1 MNIIIKRERREGK
14 NMSFDLKE
22 ASEKVSGPVYQR
34 PGISEN
40 VKISKAYL
48 DKTLTNQVS
57 YLQLETVG
65 ANGEIGK
72 SSRMFLST
80 DKKEGKKSSAWAVTA
95 RNLTDLIMATH
106 NVSEEEA
113 QDMIKVDNTE
123 QLVTKVSAILV
134 GRVFRA
140 KFKGVETAKG
150 ALIAELAGVE
160 SMKVDASET
169 KLRYDANRDVVKFQG
184 QRPMEAVPQAGNSDL
199 PF

>member
-1 MNIIIKRERREGK
+1 
-14 NMSFDLKE
+14 MSFDLKE

-65 ANGEIGK
+65 ADNEIGK

-80 DKKEGKKSSAWAVTA
+80 DRKEGKKSSAWAVTA

-113 QDMIKVDNTE
+113 QNMIKVDNMD

-134 GRVFRA
+134 GRPFRA

-160 SMKVDASET
+160 SMKVPANET
-169 KLRYDANRDVVKFQG
+169 RLRYDVNRDVVKFQG
-184 QRPMEAVPQAGNSDL
+184 QRPMEAIPQAGDSDL

>member
-1 MNIIIKRERREGK
+1 MNITIKKERREGK

-65 ANGEIGK
+65 ADNEIGK

-80 DKKEGKKSSAWAVTA
+80 DRKEGKKSSAWAVTA

-113 QDMIKVDNTE
+113 QNMIKVDNMD

-134 GRVFRA
+134 GRPFRA

-160 SMKVDASET
+160 SMKVPANET
-169 KLRYDANRDVVKFQG
+169 RLRYDVNRDVVKFQG
-184 QRPMEAVPQAGNSDL
+184 QRPMEAIPQAGDSDL